1 MPNVATSFNLS
12 QYTRRQLRDLAQAH
26 GLTQSS
32 AVALAV
38 DRFYSQTL
46 TNGQPA
52 HDVMIDHAQA
62 AEAKQHDDAD

>member
-12 QYTRRQLRDLAQAH
+12 PYTRRQLRELATGH
-26 GLTQSS
+26 SLTQ
-32 AVALAV
+32 ATVIALAV

-62 AEAKQHDDAD
+62 QESAEPSE